1 MYKVFNFFFLM
12 FIVKATAS
20 PTADKIKT
28 FKEFLHLVDI
38 ILLSPKHSAGSFE
51 TEGEDDHIVTSV

>member
-1 MYKVFNFFFLM
+1 MCKAFNFVSL

-28 FKEFLHLVDI
+28 FKEFFM
-38 ILLSPKHSAGSFE
+38 PG
-51 TEGEDDHIVTSV
+51 

>member
-1 MYKVFNFFFLM
+1 M

-28 FKEFLHLVDI
+28 FKEFLHLVGI
-38 ILLSPKHSAGSFE
+38 ILISPKHSAGSFE
-51 TEGEDDHIVTSV
+51 TEAEDDHIVT